1 MPFVIAA
8 VVIVGVISI
17 VDLLLT
23 YGVVRRLRE
32 HTRQLTALG
41 AGATASLMAA
51 KGSAVGEFSAAEVVS
66 AAENS
71 PTADPLAAMRLA
83 VAPAPSAVSCLVCSR
98 RRRTTP

>member
-8 VVIVGVISI
+8 VVIVGVIAI

-41 AGATASLMAA
+41 AGATAGLMAA
-51 KGSAVGEFSAAEVVS
+51 KGSAVCEFSAADTTS
-66 AAENS
+66 AS
-71 PTADPLAAMRLA
+71 PSR
-83 VAPAPSAVSCLVCSR
+83 APFTRSTLVGCFTPGCTWPYVPRPVRCS
-98 RRRTTP
+98 